1 MKKIALLLC
10 VVLMLST
17 LMVGCKKS
25 EEPSPESGA
34 PSGETSGPE
43 SMPETA
49 AEIYAHNME
58 IDESAIDLV
67 QFNTPEAG
75 SPIATIK
82 TSLGDIKMVLFPKE
96 APKAVENF
104 QALVEKG
111 YYNGLKVYSAV
122 PSVHVATGD
131 PDNNGSGGESASGEP
146 FHDEYSLNLWHFNGA
161 VAMDNGGTPGQ
172 NGSRFFIVQNSRITD
187 ELGDKMF
194 DGGFPEKVIQKY
206 LEVGGVPN
214 YDARDTVFGQVIEG
228 MDVVEK
234 IAAVPTD
241 ADHKP
246 TEDVVITSVE
256 LGTL

>member
-1 MKKIALLLC
+1 
-10 VVLMLST
+10 
-17 LMVGCKKS
+17 
-25 EEPSPESGA
+25 
-34 PSGETSGPE
+34 
-43 SMPETA
+43 
-49 AEIYAHNME
+49 
-58 IDESAIDLV
+58 
-67 QFNTPEAG
+67 
-75 SPIATIK
+75 
-82 TSLGDIKMVLFPKE
+82 
-96 APKAVENF
+96 
-104 QALVEKG
+104 
-111 YYNGLKVYSAV
+111 
-122 PSVHVATGD
+122 
-131 PDNNGSGGESASGEP
+131 
-146 FHDEYSLNLWHFNGA
+146 
-161 VAMDNGGTPGQ
+161 MDNGGTPGQ

-246 TEDVVITSVE
+246 VEDVVITSVE

>member
-146 FHDEYSLNLWHFNGA
+146 FED
-161 VAMDNGGTPGQ
+161 GGTPGQ